1 MIEINFNQL
10 LENYDQDLL
19 NDLRGFGKNNE
30 YLKYWVPGTDNFK
43 SFSNLVDAL
52 VEAKIFNFKIKFY
65 NKSIDIEK
73 IKNFFVNT
81 SSFKEEV
88 LINDNW
94 LTFIVE
100 INKSKYAT
108 FKKKYIINKNEIKEQ
123 GIDATKSVSFFKLQE
138 DMIEIYNKNINKISS
153 KDYESEENLDSKNI
167 FEEFI
172 DDLCLKFQIE
182 DFKIVKIIHNG
193 SSNPALSKLIN
204 IFCDIV
210 IKKNIQE
217 ASEHGVIFLEEKIR
231 LENKSS
237 SINGIILPHQ
247 AGRLFSELNNTIR
260 SVEKK
265 YYYKNKQ
272 SAAINKDYF
281 ETSEKW
287 KSLDLNEKKKQ
298 IMNIINQE
306 FVLKKI
312 ISKESIQINKIENN
326 FKIFFDINKDFR
338 EVQAK
343 TNILLQLEKKL
354 KRLDDTLEVFVEE
367 IIDKNKLRLKNSPQN
382 V

>member
-10 LENYDQDLL
+10 LKNYDQDLL

-65 NKSIDIEK
+65 IKSIDIEK

-81 SSFKEEV
+81 SSFKEEG
-88 LINDNW
+88 LINDDW
-94 LTFIVE
+94 LTFKVE
-100 INKSKYAT
+100 INKSKYDT
-108 FKKKYIINKNEIKEQ
+108 FKKKYIVSKNKIKEQ
-123 GIDATKSVSFFKLQE
+123 GIDTTKSVSFFKSQE
-138 DMIEIYNKNINKISS
+138 DMMEIYNKNINMVSS
-153 KDYESEENLDSKNI
+153 RNYESKESLDGKNI
-167 FEEFI
+167 FKETI

-182 DFKIVKIIHNG
+182 NFKIEKIIHNG
-193 SSNPALSKLIN
+193 SSNPTLSKLVN
-204 IFCDIV
+204 IFCDII

-231 LENKSS
+231 LGNKNSL
-237 SINGIILPHQ
+237 INGIILPHQ
-247 AGRLFSELNNTIR
+247 AGRLFSELNSIIR

-265 YYYKNKQ
+265 YYIKNNQ
-272 SAAINKDYF
+272 SPEINKDYF
-281 ETSEKW
+281 KTSEKW

-298 IMNIINQE
+298 IMSIINQE
-306 FVLKKI
+306 FVLKEI
-312 ISKESIQINKIENN
+312 ITKESIQINKIENN

-354 KRLDDTLEVFVEE
+354 KMLDDTLEVFVEE
-367 IIDKNKLRLKNSPQN
+367 IIDQNKLRLKNSPQN
-382 V
+382 I

>member
-65 NKSIDIEK
+65 TKNINIEK
-73 IKNFFVNT
+73 VKNFFVNT
-81 SSFKEEV
+81 SSFKEEG
-88 LINDNW
+88 LINDDWSIFN
-94 LTFIVE
+94 VE
-100 INKSKYAT
+100 INKTKYDT
-108 FKKKYIINKNEIKEQ
+108 FKKKYTVSKNEIKKQ
-123 GIDATKSVSFFKLQE
+123 GIDATKNVSFFKLQE

-153 KDYESEENLDSKNI
+153 KDYETEENLDSKNI

-172 DDLCLKFQIE
+172 DDLCLKFQVE
-182 DFKIVKIIHNG
+182 NFKIEKIIHNG
-193 SSNPALSKLIN
+193 SSNPALSKLVN
-204 IFCDIV
+204 IFCDII

-231 LENKSS
+231 LENKNSL
-237 SINGIILPHQ
+237 INGIILPHQ
-247 AGRLFSELNNTIR
+247 AGRLFSELNSIIR
-260 SVEKK
+260 SVEKN
-265 YYYKNKQ
+265 YYSKNKQ
-272 SAAINKDYF
+272 SASINKDYF
-281 ETSEKW
+281 KTSERW

-298 IMNIINQE
+298 IMDIINQE
-306 FVLKKI
+306 FVFKKI

-382 V
+382 I